1 MNLEIQKTKALL
13 WNMKSE
19 IVTCF
24 IHPNVLTESKTSFKK
39 FALGSPID
47 AKKKYLGLLE

>member
-1 MNLEIQKTKALL
+1 LKFEKQVCNLFHPSKRAHSVQNKFKT
-13 WNMKSE
+13 
-19 IVTCF
+19 
-24 IHPNVLTESKTSFKK
+24 